1 MLTGN
6 REYNEIY
13 KKYKN
18 LVLKVAYIYSGD
30 NYDAAED
37 ITQDTF
43 LKLYI
48 GFEELKDGNVSAWLY
63 TTAKN
68 SALNFNKKFKREVL
82 SEDDELY
89 KNKEQFGESLETE
102 FIEKEEVLYKKQ
114 FHEKI
119 MAALSKK
126 NPRWYE
132 AIILVYYMDIPQ
144 VKVAEIMEI
153 RKEVLHALLHRAK
166 KWIRKKFGA
175 EYEEMQDKD
184 GRIPEGVK

>member
-48 GFEELKDGNVSAWLY
+48 GFEELKDI
-63 TTAKN
+63 
-68 SALNFNKKFKREVL
+68 
-82 SEDDELY
+82 
-89 KNKEQFGESLETE
+89 Q
-102 FIEKEEVLYKKQ
+102 Q
-114 FHEKI
+114 QKI
-119 MAALSKK
+119 L
-126 NPRWYE
+126 R
-132 AIILVYYMDIPQ
+132 
-144 VKVAEIMEI
+144 
-153 RKEVLHALLHRAK
+153 
-166 KWIRKKFGA
+166 
-175 EYEEMQDKD
+175 
-184 GRIPEGVK
+184 

>member
-68 SALNFNKKFKREVL
+68 SALNFNKKFKSRHL
-82 SEDDELY
+82 PY
-89 KNKEQFGESLETE
+89 IN
-102 FIEKEEVLYKKQ
+102 
-114 FHEKI
+114 
-119 MAALSKK
+119 
-126 NPRWYE
+126 
-132 AIILVYYMDIPQ
+132 
-144 VKVAEIMEI
+144 
-153 RKEVLHALLHRAK
+153 RKRS
-166 KWIRKKFGA
+166 
-175 EYEEMQDKD
+175 
-184 GRIPEGVK
+184 

>member
-1 MLTGN
+1 M
-6 REYNEIY
+6 
-13 KKYKN
+13 
-18 LVLKVAYIYSGD
+18 
-30 NYDAAED
+30 
-37 ITQDTF
+37 
-43 LKLYI
+43 
-48 GFEELKDGNVSAWLY
+48 
-63 TTAKN
+63 
-68 SALNFNKKFKREVL
+68 L

-119 MAALSKK
+119 MEALSKK

-184 GRIPEGVK
+184 GRIP

>member
-48 GFEELKDGNVSAWLY
+48 GFEELKD
-63 TTAKN
+63 
-68 SALNFNKKFKREVL
+68 
-82 SEDDELY
+82 
-89 KNKEQFGESLETE
+89 
-102 FIEKEEVLYKKQ
+102 
-114 FHEKI
+114 
-119 MAALSKK
+119 
-126 NPRWYE
+126 
-132 AIILVYYMDIPQ
+132 
-144 VKVAEIMEI
+144 
-153 RKEVLHALLHRAK
+153 
-166 KWIRKKFGA
+166 
-175 EYEEMQDKD
+175 
-184 GRIPEGVK
+184 

>member
-119 MAALSKK
+119 M
-126 NPRWYE
+126 
-132 AIILVYYMDIPQ
+132 
-144 VKVAEIMEI
+144 EI

-184 GRIPEGVK
+184 GRIP

>member
-48 GFEELKDGNVSAWLY
+48 GFEELEMFRHGY
-63 TTAKN
+63 I
-68 SALNFNKKFKREVL
+68 
-82 SEDDELY
+82 
-89 KNKEQFGESLETE
+89 Q
-102 FIEKEEVLYKKQ
+102 Q
-114 FHEKI
+114 QKI
-119 MAALSKK
+119 L
-126 NPRWYE
+126 R
-132 AIILVYYMDIPQ
+132 
-144 VKVAEIMEI
+144 
-153 RKEVLHALLHRAK
+153 
-166 KWIRKKFGA
+166 
-175 EYEEMQDKD
+175 
-184 GRIPEGVK
+184 

>member
-48 GFEELKDGNVSAWLY
+48 GY

-184 GRIPEGVK
+184 GRIP

>member
-68 SALNFNKKFKREVL
+68 SALNFNKVI
-82 SEDDELY
+82 
-89 KNKEQFGESLETE
+89 
-102 FIEKEEVLYKKQ
+102 IEAMPINGANTGFFP
-114 FHEKI
+114 FH
-119 MAALSKK
+119 
-126 NPRWYE
+126 
-132 AIILVYYMDIPQ
+132 
-144 VKVAEIMEI
+144 
-153 RKEVLHALLHRAK
+153 
-166 KWIRKKFGA
+166 
-175 EYEEMQDKD
+175 
-184 GRIPEGVK
+184 

>member
-89 KNKEQFGESLETE
+89 KKQRAVWRKLRNGIYRERGS
-102 FIEKEEVLYKKQ
+102 FIQK
-114 FHEKI
+114 
-119 MAALSKK
+119 
-126 NPRWYE
+126 
-132 AIILVYYMDIPQ
+132 AIP
-144 VKVAEIMEI
+144 
-153 RKEVLHALLHRAK
+153 
-166 KWIRKKFGA
+166 
-175 EYEEMQDKD
+175 
-184 GRIPEGVK
+184 

>member
-68 SALNFNKKFKREVL
+68 SALNFNKKFKGKCCL
-82 SEDDELY
+82 KMMNCIKTKS
-89 KNKEQFGESLETE
+89 SLE
-102 FIEKEEVLYKKQ
+102 K
-114 FHEKI
+114 
-119 MAALSKK
+119 A
-126 NPRWYE
+126 
-132 AIILVYYMDIPQ
+132 
-144 VKVAEIMEI
+144 
-153 RKEVLHALLHRAK
+153 
-166 KWIRKKFGA
+166 
-175 EYEEMQDKD
+175 
-184 GRIPEGVK
+184 

>member
-48 GFEELKDGNVSAWLY
+48 GFEELKDGNSFGMVIYNS
-63 TTAKN
+63 KN

-82 SEDDELY
+82 S
-89 KNKEQFGESLETE
+89 
-102 FIEKEEVLYKKQ
+102 
-114 FHEKI
+114 
-119 MAALSKK
+119 
-126 NPRWYE
+126 
-132 AIILVYYMDIPQ
+132 
-144 VKVAEIMEI
+144 
-153 RKEVLHALLHRAK
+153 
-166 KWIRKKFGA
+166 
-175 EYEEMQDKD
+175 
-184 GRIPEGVK
+184 

>member
-68 SALNFNKKFKREVL
+68 SALNLIRSSKGKCCLKMMNCIKTK
-82 SEDDELY
+82 S
-89 KNKEQFGESLETE
+89 SLE
-102 FIEKEEVLYKKQ
+102 K
-114 FHEKI
+114 
-119 MAALSKK
+119 A
-126 NPRWYE
+126 
-132 AIILVYYMDIPQ
+132 
-144 VKVAEIMEI
+144 
-153 RKEVLHALLHRAK
+153 
-166 KWIRKKFGA
+166 
-175 EYEEMQDKD
+175 
-184 GRIPEGVK
+184 

>member
-126 NPRWYE
+126 NPRLYE

-184 GRIPEGVK
+184 GRIP

>member
-48 GFEELKDGNVSAWLY
+48 GFEELKDGNVSAWFIY
-63 TTAKN
+63 N
-68 SALNFNKKFKREVL
+68 SKKFCA
-82 SEDDELY
+82 
-89 KNKEQFGESLETE
+89 E
-102 FIEKEEVLYKKQ
+102 F
-114 FHEKI
+114 
-119 MAALSKK
+119 
-126 NPRWYE
+126 
-132 AIILVYYMDIPQ
+132 
-144 VKVAEIMEI
+144 
-153 RKEVLHALLHRAK
+153 
-166 KWIRKKFGA
+166 
-175 EYEEMQDKD
+175 
-184 GRIPEGVK
+184 

>member
-63 TTAKN
+63 TTAKI
-68 SALNFNKKFKREVL
+68 LRWILIKFKREVL

-119 MAALSKK
+119 MATLSKK
-126 NPRWYE
+126 NQDGMKQSYLF
-132 AIILVYYMDIPQ
+132 IT
-144 VKVAEIMEI
+144 
-153 RKEVLHALLHRAK
+153 
-166 KWIRKKFGA
+166 WIYR
-175 EYEEMQDKD
+175 
-184 GRIPEGVK
+184 R

>member
-68 SALNFNKKFKREVL
+68 SALNFNKKSSKGKCCL
-82 SEDDELY
+82 KMMNCIKTKS
-89 KNKEQFGESLETE
+89 SLE
-102 FIEKEEVLYKKQ
+102 K
-114 FHEKI
+114 
-119 MAALSKK
+119 A
-126 NPRWYE
+126 
-132 AIILVYYMDIPQ
+132 
-144 VKVAEIMEI
+144 
-153 RKEVLHALLHRAK
+153 
-166 KWIRKKFGA
+166 
-175 EYEEMQDKD
+175 
-184 GRIPEGVK
+184 

>member
-48 GFEELKDGNVSAWLY
+48 GFEELK
-63 TTAKN
+63 
-68 SALNFNKKFKREVL
+68 
-82 SEDDELY
+82 DDELY

-184 GRIPEGVK
+184 GRIP

>member
-102 FIEKEEVLYKKQ
+102 FIEKRGSFIQK
-114 FHEKI
+114 
-119 MAALSKK
+119 
-126 NPRWYE
+126 
-132 AIILVYYMDIPQ
+132 AIP
-144 VKVAEIMEI
+144 
-153 RKEVLHALLHRAK
+153 
-166 KWIRKKFGA
+166 
-175 EYEEMQDKD
+175 
-184 GRIPEGVK
+184 

>member
-132 AIILVYYMDIPQ
+132 AADRAVRLTQRRSNVPSHKNRGRCFLTPRTPYTRQEREARFRRIALSYVQYNFPVY
-144 VKVAEIMEI
+144 
-153 RKEVLHALLHRAK
+153 RL
-166 KWIRKKFGA
+166 
-175 EYEEMQDKD
+175 
-184 GRIPEGVK
+184 